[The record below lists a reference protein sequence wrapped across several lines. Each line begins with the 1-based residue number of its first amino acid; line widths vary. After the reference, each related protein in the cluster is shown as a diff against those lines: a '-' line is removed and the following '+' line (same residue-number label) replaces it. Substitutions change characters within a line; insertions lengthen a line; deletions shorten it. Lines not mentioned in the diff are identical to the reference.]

1 MRRVRF
7 SGRPTELPSAEADPT
22 GAAEKPPVA
31 QIEKGCDMWLMR
43 ILAETSWPD
52 FTSFGAAGLM
62 GAMWLWERKTS
73 RQREEQLD
81 EAHVRI
87 LGDRVQLEQLI
98 SVVRQNSE
106 AMTRLS
112 AVQDELV
119 RKMDRE
125 QQKEAKGDS

>member
-1 MRRVRF
+1 
-7 SGRPTELPSAEADPT
+7 
-22 GAAEKPPVA
+22 
-31 QIEKGCDMWLMR
+31 MWL
-43 ILAETSWPD
+43 IQVLAETSWPD

-87 LGDRVQLEQLI
+87 LGDRVQLDQLI
-98 SVVRQNSE
+98 DVVRQNAA

-112 AVQDELV
+112 AIQDQLV
-119 RKMDRE
+119 RKLDRE
-125 QQKEAKGDS
+125 NQNAGKGES

>member
-1 MRRVRF
+1 MLF
-7 SGRPTELPSAEADPT
+7 M
-22 GAAEKPPVA
+22 
-31 QIEKGCDMWLMR
+31 QM
-43 ILAETSWPD
+43 LAETSWPD

-98 SVVRQNSE
+98 DVVRQNVA
-106 AMTRLS
+106 AMTRLGTI
-112 AVQDELV
+112 QEQLV
-119 RKMDRE
+119 RKLDRE
-125 QQKEAKGDS
+125 EQSSGKGES

>member
-1 MRRVRF
+1 M
-7 SGRPTELPSAEADPT
+7 GILA
-22 GAAEKPPVA
+22 
-31 QIEKGCDMWLMR
+31 M
-43 ILAETSWPD
+43 LAETSWPD
-52 FTSFGAAGLM
+52 FTSFGAAGMM

-98 SVVRQNSE
+98 SVVRQNVE

-112 AVQDELV
+112 AIQDQLV
-119 RKMDRE
+119 RKMDRD
-125 QQKEAKGDS
+125 QQTTGKGES

>member
-1 MRRVRF
+1 MPVWLF
-7 SGRPTELPSAEADPT
+7 S
-22 GAAEKPPVA
+22 
-31 QIEKGCDMWLMR
+31 
-43 ILAETSWPD
+43 ILAERSWPD

-98 SVVRQNSE
+98 DVVRQNVE

-112 AVQDELV
+112 AIQDQLV
-119 RKMDRE
+119 RSLDGG
-125 QQKEAKGDS
+125 QNSSAAA

>member
-1 MRRVRF
+1 MRF
-7 SGRPTELPSAEADPT
+7 
-22 GAAEKPPVA
+22 
-31 QIEKGCDMWLMR
+31 
-43 ILAETSWPD
+43 LAETSWPD

-81 EAHVRI
+81 EAHARI

-98 SVVRQNSE
+98 DVVKKNTE

-112 AVQDELV
+112 ASQDQLV
-119 RKMDRE
+119 RRLDRV
-125 QQKEAKGDS
+125 QQNATS

>member
-1 MRRVRF
+1 MKF
-7 SGRPTELPSAEADPT
+7 
-22 GAAEKPPVA
+22 
-31 QIEKGCDMWLMR
+31 I
-43 ILAETSWPD
+43 AETSWPD
-52 FTSFGAAGLM
+52 FTSFGAAGMM

-98 SVVRQNSE
+98 SVVRQNVE

-112 AVQDELV
+112 ATQDQLV
-119 RKMDRE
+119 RRMDRE
-125 QQKEAKGDS
+125 QQNSAKGES